1 MTTSVD
7 YEVQIY
13 ERGDWQIAS
22 MSNDKDQA
30 LREARRIEEG
40 LKRRETRVV
49 EERHDENSGRT
60 RSKIIYTTPQVGS
73 GKGQAASSTD
83 RTQTRKSARA
93 GRATERN
100 PIRTALT
107 TPMKEEPKLG
117 VLVVTLLVI
126 ITLGLVG
133 IALLRYFSGLA

>member
-13 ERGDWQIAS
+13 ERGDWKIAT
-22 MSNDKDQA
+22 MSGDKDQA

-60 RSKIIYTTPQVGS
+60 RSKIIYTTPQLGS
-73 GKGQAASSTD
+73 GKGRAASGTE
-83 RTQTRKSARA
+83 RAQTRRSARA
-93 GRATERN
+93 GRKTERN
-100 PIRTALT
+100 AIRTALT
-107 TPMKEEPKLG
+107 TPMKEEPKLS
-117 VLVVTLLVI
+117 VLVVTLVVI

-133 IALLRYFSGLA
+133 IAVLRYLSGLA